1 MPSIFNPVTGKAE
14 RASKQQKEAYDE
26 YKQAE
31 LIKTLLGS
39 QFGVPTIGVASAL
52 ILGPIV
58 AAFILKETGK
68 KVEAS
73 KWQDYLFGETG
84 ISESLVKRFFNI
96 SGDTLG

>member
-14 RASKQQKEAYDE
+14 RASKQQKEAYNE
-26 YKQAE
+26 YNKAE
-31 LIKTLLGS
+31 FLKTLLGS

-84 ISESLVKRFFNI
+84 ISESLVKKYFNI